1 MNAVGERNAGKLLV
15 AFDEGLLGNASDLLY
30 LDVEGSGV
38 IQTFTLRGFTNLL
51 HTPNGIGDTYA

>member
-30 LDVEGSGV
+30 FYEG
-38 IQTFTLRGFTNLL
+38 
-51 HTPNGIGDTYA
+51 

>member
-30 LDVEGSGV
+30 LDNQKEKPYRS
-38 IQTFTLRGFTNLL
+38 N
-51 HTPNGIGDTYA
+51 